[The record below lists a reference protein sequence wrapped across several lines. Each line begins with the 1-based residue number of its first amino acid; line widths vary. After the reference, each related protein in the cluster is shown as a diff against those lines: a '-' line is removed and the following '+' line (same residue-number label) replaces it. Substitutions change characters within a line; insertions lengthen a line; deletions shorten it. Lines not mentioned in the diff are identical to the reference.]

1 MLRVYDINS
10 IIGALV
16 LECRGIG
23 TLDIYGF
30 ERLELNSFEQMCIN
44 LANERLQQFFVEEV
58 LGFVGFAE
66 IPAVVLGWSCTIVYV
81 GRRSDKKIGKD
92 QHLSVFDA
100 YGLSDNRERAKDRC
114 LQGCFLLQESCCQVF
129 TEGIAGIRCVDVE
142 RLLYRSRTIA
152 QGSFAHVI

>member
-1 MLRVYDINS
+1 MLRVYVSNS

-58 LGFVGFAE
+58 LGLVG
-66 IPAVVLGWSCTIVYV
+66 
-81 GRRSDKKIGKD
+81 
-92 QHLSVFDA
+92 
-100 YGLSDNRERAKDRC
+100 
-114 LQGCFLLQESCCQVF
+114 
-129 TEGIAGIRCVDVE
+129 
-142 RLLYRSRTIA
+142 
-152 QGSFAHVI
+152 